1 MSEVGTN
8 QVVDRG
14 IGPEKLSVRIFREI
28 FTKSALKNGNLK
40 ADLDEYLKQ
49 VLSNDGAKRTD
60 KTYARKIY
68 LDLVRLAGGTGLPDW
83 AKRQVEAE
91 KPLTDAGITEM
102 LTGIAPE
109 PPVAVLQVR
118 SDGLQ
123 LDTSDNYIDPN
134 EISLEDPADVFLQG
148 NSAKEQDPFT
158 ADDGPLKP
166 LMAEYIAKTTHPFVR
181 HFQLEGRDYV
191 AVGTFVGNIVK
202 GEHAGKKINVN
213 FTVNPYRGR
222 RDIPDD
228 ILVTLGGRA
237 VTMINE
243 DERECRRFL
252 FVLRHKS
259 GMKLRFW
266 TSVGGKDLPGGARYA
281 ILTPVLTSEAKGW
294 KEVTRAEF

>member
-1 MSEVGTN
+1 MSDVETN

-40 ADLDEYLKQ
+40 ADLDEYLRQ

-83 AKRQVEAE
+83 AKHQVEAE
-91 KPLTDAGITEM
+91 KPLTDAGIAEM
-102 LTGIAPE
+102 LTGISPE
-109 PPVAVLQVR
+109 PPPVVVIPA
-118 SDGLQ
+118 GATAP
-123 LDTSDNYIDPN
+123 TSIDNYIDPN

-148 NSAKEQDPFT
+148 NSVKEQDPFT

-166 LMAEYIAKTTHPFVR
+166 MMAEYIAKTTHPFVR

-237 VTMINE
+237 VTLLNE

-252 FVLRHKS
+252 FVLRHKP

-281 ILTPVLTSEAKGW
+281 ILTPVHGELATGW
-294 KEVTRAEF
+294 KQVTRAEF